1 MKRVVSLL
9 TILAAFL
16 PGVCL
21 GGIFKLAVPT
31 DHGVQFYWWP
41 ELPKIRGWTHDEEA
55 SRGNGV
61 NMLLPDGK
69 TFSNAPA
76 VMYARALYKARVPE
90 TKSLA
95 QLIADD
101 RAEFEKEVPGIE
113 VKEITPISDGDGKA
127 HRCFAYSPP
136 KKGSWELVA
145 YCEEGDF
152 YLIFT
157 VSGNTK
163 AALTNATGD
172 FARLLSGYHERL

>member
-1 MKRVVSLL
+1 MTRVISLL
-9 TILAAFL
+9 TILTALL

-21 GGIFKLAVPT
+21 GGIFQLAVPT
-31 DHGVQFYWWP
+31 DRGVQFYWWP
-41 ELPKIRGWTHDEEA
+41 ELPKIPGWTHDDDA
-55 SRGNGV
+55 SRGNSV

-69 TFSNAPA
+69 TFSDAPA
-76 VMYARALYKARVPE
+76 VMYARALYKRRVPE
-90 TKSLA
+90 TKSLV

-101 RAEFEKEVPGIE
+101 RAEFEKEVSGIE
-113 VKEITPISDGDGKA
+113 VKEVTPISDGDGKP

-145 YCEEGDF
+145 YGEEGDF

-163 AALTNATGD
+163 SALTNATGD
-172 FARLLSGYHERL
+172 FRKLLSAYREKL